1 MLNLFH
7 NFCLLYDF
15 ICANICLGHFMP
27 NGVEMLDRRRYALVV
42 RLNAYLC
49 HSSFIHKSWHTLM
62 HVFI

>member
-42 RLNAYLC
+42 CLNAYLC
-49 HSSFIHKSWHTLM
+49 HSSFIHKS
-62 HVFI
+62 